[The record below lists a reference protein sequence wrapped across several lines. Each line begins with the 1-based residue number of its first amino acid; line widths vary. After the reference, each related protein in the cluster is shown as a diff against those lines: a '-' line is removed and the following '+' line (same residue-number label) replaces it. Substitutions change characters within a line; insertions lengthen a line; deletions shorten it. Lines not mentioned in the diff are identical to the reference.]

1 MTNPFYAE
9 IYNLHQGLKRILCTL
24 DIRYNIEF
32 CFSETLISD
41 YLLFRKILLMM
52 SGLSV
57 MRIVRPAM
65 RGLMGSPQLQSQM
78 VVRMMSSQKELQ
90 YIKVD
95 TTG

>member
-9 IYNLHQGLKRILCTL
+9 IYNLPLRTENSAHSIFETLSNFVFLKLSSEI
-24 DIRYNIEF
+24 IF
-32 CFSETLISD
+32 FSERYFLT
-41 YLLFRKILLMM
+41 M

>member
-1 MTNPFYAE
+1 
-9 IYNLHQGLKRILCTL
+9 
-24 DIRYNIEF
+24 
-32 CFSETLISD
+32 
-41 YLLFRKILLMM
+41 M